1 MRLLIGCATAWAFIH
16 FFRGIGHPLPFL
28 NSYLTDFLAVPAMAH
43 LALLIIRRAVARDP
57 GFVFPFGWVLF
68 VAAYVSLVME
78 ALAPAFSPRYTGDWG
93 DVAAYFAGGVCY
105 QWWMKRKAV
114 FAGNKGEPV

>member
-1 MRLLIGCATAWAFIH
+1 MRLLIGCAGAWACIH
-16 FFRGIGHPLPFL
+16 FFRGVGHPLPFL
-28 NSYLTDFLAVPAMAH
+28 NGYLTDFLAIPAMAH
-43 LALLIIRRAVARDP
+43 LALLIIRRSVARDP

-93 DVAAYFAGGVCY
+93 DVAAYFAGGFCY
-105 QWWMKRKAV
+105 QLWMKRKTV
-114 FAGNKGEPV
+114 VAGNKREPV